1 MRSVRILAIILALGG
16 VVRAQQIQS
25 TDVDLRQKNR
35 EFSFSAAEVTT
46 PILRAY
52 IRQNGSPYT
61 SLTNLGGIFY
71 FASNATDEI
80 GMAVTNTASGRDYLE
95 WTLTVDQTAVPGTYF
110 AQIIVTNSTGSIQ
123 EWVRGEYEILDSPG
137 TTALLS
143 WSWNASNF
151 ATVAW
156 VEAQLAG
163 IQGDLSNAVSRTEF
177 LNTNA
182 LVIGRIE
189 VLDTGKVSVATWQ
202 GTNTLLKAEI
212 AAAANLANMGG
223 DISGKSTNATV
234 VKIRNVAVAALS
246 PGEEEDGYGLKYDH
260 ATQTLLLG
268 PVATEGGSSISNILR
283 LSGTAVVTDV
293 SVTNIGVYR
302 IIRPGDLPSMALNVG
317 GYEAAY
323 VDLLGITLKAGSIH
337 LLSDVLAVNPAA
349 YDGTVAVPAYSWDDD
364 RDLGKYRMSYNGD
377 YGEGYCVNSNLVW
390 FWAADGIHLTNGA
403 ALFGMDYNWLIN
415 GPDLGAYAG
424 TGTVAA
430 LDQRLTTVESWPT
443 DTWSMAAVNAA
454 DATGRIAVVEGGTSS
469 WNTAYGW
476 GNHAMEG
483 YLTDEADPLALHTSS
498 TYTAWTDAG
507 GTYTQEGVFASSALL
522 TNGYAGISYSA
533 AGMSVV
539 VESSTDSNTWG
550 TAVATNTAVYLRLS
564 ANNDIPPFG
573 EPSLTISNIIVTSW
587 SHPATWRQTSDT
599 AGQIVLVDNPTAS
612 RQIVNKQTLA
622 SAVAAVTPSSWAQ
635 YPATT
640 NVNLSGHRLIMTEG
654 WTLTQT
660 GGVGIISYADA
671 WATSN
676 ELTIAHNGVA
686 VISAQSGVGGLHI
699 DDFSIVGSN
708 VTLWVSTNGV
718 VSAPLPQY
726 TADLLAP
733 DWATIGSYTS
743 TYPVVTNSAYRID
756 FDLPDGNTG
765 FFRAI
770 QQVSAGLV
778 NISADL
784 QVQGAYPWRPQTHTN
799 DAPGEF
805 TPRWIGDELI
815 IHDSTNIV
823 YRAFGSTT
831 NDWVSVW
838 P

>member
-302 IIRPGDLPSMALNVG
+302 IIRPGDLPSMVLNVG

-323 VDLLGITLKAGSIH
+323 VDLLGITLKAGSLH

-349 YDGTVAVPAYSWDDD
+349 YDGAATAPAYTWDED
-364 RDLGKYRMSYNGD
+364 RDLGKFRMSWNGD

-390 FWAADGIHLTNGA
+390 FWAADGLHLTNGA
-403 ALFGMDYNWLIN
+403 RLFGMSYQDLTNS
-415 GPDLGAYAG
+415 PDLNGYAT
-424 TGTVAA
+424 TGTVSAI
-430 LDQRLTTVESWPT
+430 DQRVTAVES
-443 DTWSMAAVNAA
+443 
-454 DATGRIAVVEGGTSS
+454 GTSS

-476 GNHAMEG
+476 GNHALPG
-483 YLTDEADPLALHTSS
+483 YLTDEADPLSLHTSS
-498 TYTAWTDAG
+498 TYTAWTDSG
-507 GTYTQEGVFASSALL
+507 GTYPQEGVFASSPLL

-533 AGMSVV
+533 FGMSVV

-550 TAVATNTAVYLRLS
+550 TAAATNTAVYLRLS
-564 ANNDIPPFG
+564 ASNDLPSFG
-573 EPSLTISNIIVTSW
+573 DPSLTISNIIVTSW

>member
-163 IQGDLSNAVSRTEF
+163 IQGDFSNAVSRTEF

-189 VLDTGKVSVATWQ
+189 VLDAGKVSVATWQ
-202 GTNTLLKAEI
+202 STNTLLKAEI

-323 VDLLGITLKAGSIH
+323 VDLLGITLKAGSLH

-390 FWAADGIHLTNGA
+390 FWAADGLHLTNGA
-403 ALFGMDYNWLIN
+403 ALFGVDYVAAWT
-415 GPDLGAYAG
+415 AG
-424 TGTVAA
+424 TGLTNSGTARNPTGALSPATQASLTLADTAVQPDEATAISNRAELAYSIAQAAYDTSQVSSNWGDHSLAGYLEADGSVPWTGAQTVIGQAGLMLTNASGAA
-430 LDQRLTTVESWPT
+430 PYSISSWPT
-443 DTWSMAAVNAA
+443 NYGGTTNSVFQIAYNRQIGSSESIQTNEPTLSLVLEHNWLSGSNNYMELNLDYFSAVDVWRRPISALVNRNTDYSFVYLCADEIYAMNAA
-454 DATGRIAVVEGGTSS
+454 RDAVTFQI
-469 WNTAYGW
+469 
-476 GNHAMEG
+476 
-483 YLTDEADPLALHTSS
+483 
-498 TYTAWTDAG
+498 
-507 GTYTQEGVFASSALL
+507 SSAGSAYFWHDLFVASDLSVSGHSICPTQYYSYVSDTNWIGSWADYAGHYVGCNSNGTLRVL
-522 TNGYAGISYSA
+522 TNS
-533 AGMSVV
+533 
-539 VESSTDSNTWG
+539 WG
-550 TAVATNTAVYLRLS
+550 
-564 ANNDIPPFG
+564 
-573 EPSLTISNIIVTSW
+573 W
-587 SHPATWRQTSDT
+587 
-599 AGQIVLVDNPTAS
+599 
-612 RQIVNKQTLA
+612 
-622 SAVAAVTPSSWAQ
+622 
-635 YPATT
+635 
-640 NVNLSGHRLIMTEG
+640 
-654 WTLTQT
+654 
-660 GGVGIISYADA
+660 
-671 WATSN
+671 
-676 ELTIAHNGVA
+676 
-686 VISAQSGVGGLHI
+686 
-699 DDFSIVGSN
+699 
-708 VTLWVSTNGV
+708 
-718 VSAPLPQY
+718 
-726 TADLLAP
+726 
-733 DWATIGSYTS
+733 
-743 TYPVVTNSAYRID
+743 
-756 FDLPDGNTG
+756 
-765 FFRAI
+765 
-770 QQVSAGLV
+770 
-778 NISADL
+778 
-784 QVQGAYPWRPQTHTN
+784 
-799 DAPGEF
+799 
-805 TPRWIGDELI
+805 
-815 IHDSTNIV
+815 
-823 YRAFGSTT
+823 
-831 NDWVSVW
+831 
-838 P
+838 